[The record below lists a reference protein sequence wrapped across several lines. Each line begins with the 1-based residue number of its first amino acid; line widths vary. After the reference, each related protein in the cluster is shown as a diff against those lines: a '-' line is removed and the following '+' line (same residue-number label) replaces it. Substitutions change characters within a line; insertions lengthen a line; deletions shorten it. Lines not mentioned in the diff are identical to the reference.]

1 MREAGFTEQRVLP
14 APGSGRIPGQ
24 CHLDPTNYLSKK
36 KKKKKKTRIKE
47 YSFVYYITTST
58 F

>member
-36 KKKKKKTRIKE
+36 KKKKKKKE
-47 YSFVYYITTST
+47 KEKKCFGYYITTST

>member
-14 APGSGRIPGQ
+14 APVLCCIPV
-24 CHLDPTNYLSKK
+24 HSNLYTKNYFKK
-36 KKKKKKTRIKE
+36 KKKKKKKKE
-47 YSFVYYITTST
+47 EEKNSFVYYITTST

>member
-14 APGSGRIPGQ
+14 APGSFFLPGQ
-24 CHLDPTNYLSKK
+24 CHFDPKNLLKK
-36 KKKKKKTRIKE
+36 KKKKKKKKE
-47 YSFVYYITTST
+47 EEKNSFVYYITTST

>member
-36 KKKKKKTRIKE
+36 KKKKKKEEEKN
-47 YSFVYYITTST
+47 SFVYYITTST